1 LNVQTAE
8 KLKLFAVKAAKIWEI
23 NINVLNANL
32 WDRDYL
38 SEVKVTFKVMPES
51 GDTDISKVENAIKSR
66 MEVQSIEK
74 EPIAFGLVA
83 LKVVT
88 ALMDAEGVVDKIEE
102 ELRAIPGVGEVEVAE
117 ISRFL

>member
-1 LNVQTAE
+1 MRICG
-8 KLKLFAVKAAKIWEI
+8 AVIF
-23 NINVLNANL
+23 
-32 WDRDYL
+32 L

-51 GDTDISKVENAIKSR
+51 GDTDISKVESAIKLKI
-66 MEVQSIEK
+66 EVLSIEK

-88 ALMDAEGVVDKIEE
+88 GVMDAEGVVDKIEE
-102 ELRAIPGVGEVEVAE
+102 ELRAIPGVGEVEVVE